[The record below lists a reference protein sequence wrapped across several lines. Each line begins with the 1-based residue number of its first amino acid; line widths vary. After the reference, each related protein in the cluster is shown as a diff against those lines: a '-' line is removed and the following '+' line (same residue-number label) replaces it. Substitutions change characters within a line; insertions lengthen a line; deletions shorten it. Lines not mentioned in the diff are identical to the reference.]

1 MEKVVRIGGASAQ
14 LLDSVSSVQQLLGVE
29 GLDYLVFDYL
39 GEGSMGHLSM
49 MSKMSPESGY
59 AADFVNIHV
68 LPNLATILA
77 RGIRVVANAGGVNPG
92 ACAEALR
99 KGAEAAGLK
108 PRIAHIEG
116 DDLRPRIAELA
127 AQAHRD
133 MFDARP
139 FPQAVESINAY
150 LGAFPI
156 AAALARGA
164 DIVIVGRS
172 VDSAVTLGPLIHE
185 FGWSDSAHDLLA
197 AGTLIGHLLECGTQ
211 VTGGTYTDWRDVPD
225 WANGGFPV
233 AECHA
238 DGSAVITKPEGS
250 GGCVLEGTVIEQM
263 LYEVSDPQA
272 YLVPDVSCDFSQ
284 VRVESVGRDRV
295 RVSGARGHAPSDT
308 YKVCATYHCGWR
320 CTVMHPIVAIDAVA
334 RAERQAAALF
344 KHCSALLEQRVLEP
358 WLGTHVDVIG
368 SEATFGAHARR
379 EARRCREVMCRM
391 VVEHRERSAAE
402 LFGRESF
409 AALTTMSA
417 GSLIPVSP
425 VLMPSLRVF
434 SFLLEKSR
442 VAVTLKLDGE
452 SHPLTLRLEGGFD
465 PQDIDRAVTPA
476 PAPVNDSDQQ
486 MTPVPLIALALGRS
500 GEKGNLFNVA
510 VIARHPEY
518 LPWLSAALDTVAVAD
533 WYAHLF
539 DDPAQQRVERF
550 EVPGVHAIN
559 FVVHECL
566 GGGIM
571 GSMRID
577 AAAKGMAQLLMEF
590 PVRVPA
596 ALAALLDPRL
606 LHPGSGEAYNGA
618 P

>member
-1 MEKVVRIGGASAQ
+1 MEKIVRIGGASAQ
-14 LLDSVSSVQQLLGVE
+14 LLDSVNSVQQLLGVE
-29 GLDYLVFDYL
+29 QLDYLVFDYL

-49 MSKMSPESGY
+49 MSKMSPEGGY
-59 AADFVNIHV
+59 AGDFVNVHM
-68 LPNLATILA
+68 LPNLAAILA
-77 RGIRVVANAGGVNPG
+77 RGIRVVANAGGVDPG
-92 ACAEALR
+92 ACAAALR
-99 KGAEAAGLK
+99 KAAEAAGLK

-116 DDLRPRIAELA
+116 DDLRARIDELA
-127 AQAHRD
+127 AQSHRD
-133 MFDARP
+133 MFDGRE

-156 AAALARGA
+156 AEALALGA

-185 FGWSDSAHDLLA
+185 FGWREDAHDLLA

-211 VTGGTYTDWRDVPD
+211 VTGGTYTDWREVPD

-238 DGSAVITKPEGS
+238 DGSAVITKPEGT

-295 RVSGARGHAPSDT
+295 RVSGARGRAPSDT

-344 KHCSALLEQRVLEP
+344 KRGNALLAQRGLQP

-368 SEATFGAHARR
+368 SEATFGAHARAG
-379 EARRCREVMCRM
+379 ARRCREVMCRM
-391 VVEHRERSAAE
+391 VVEHRERAAVE

-417 GSLIPVSP
+417 GSLMPVSP

-434 SFLLEKSR
+434 SFLLHKSQ
-442 VAVTLKLDGE
+442 VAVRLRLDGE
-452 SHPLTLRLEGGFD
+452 SRTVTLGCDGGFD
-465 PQDIDRAVTPA
+465 PQGIERAA
-476 PAPVNDSDQQ
+476 APVAPEDTTQP
-486 MTPVPLIALALGRS
+486 MTEVPLVALALGRS

-510 VIARHPEY
+510 VIARSPEY
-518 LPWLSAALDTVAVAD
+518 LPWLSAALDTGAVAD

-539 DDPAQQRVERF
+539 DDVTQRRVERF

-590 PVRVPA
+590 PVRVPLT
-596 ALAALLDPRL
+596 LARQLDPALLE
-606 LHPGSGEAYNGA
+606 PGSGEAHTGA